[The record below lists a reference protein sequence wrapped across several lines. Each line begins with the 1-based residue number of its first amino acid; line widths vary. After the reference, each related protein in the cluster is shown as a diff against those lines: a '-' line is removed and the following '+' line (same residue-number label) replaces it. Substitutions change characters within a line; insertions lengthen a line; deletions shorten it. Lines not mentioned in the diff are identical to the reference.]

1 MLRRTFLSVAGA
13 TGLSGLFEDQT
24 GTATTPTTE
33 TDAQPDDQSDTE
45 TDLHE
50 SDHTWRGEPSSA
62 SLLQAGV
69 RLDGTD
75 VRVLDAQVGTQV
87 GILTAADDYTSA
99 DESPNERFEWYTPS
113 DGEYLWFVELH
124 VGDETD
130 PPPVENWGVPRPT
143 GDTLSD
149 GTTPYAATADE
160 TPEYYRLSDSWDGTQ
175 PAYTNTQDR
184 RNSRL
189 LLFEHPW
196 EAVDVFYGDP
206 PQAAWKFY
214 HS

>member
-1 MLRRTFLSVAGA
+1 MLRRTFLSVAGV

-24 GTATTPTTE
+24 GTATTPTE
-33 TDAQPDDQSDTE
+33 TDAQPDDQRDTE

-50 SDHTWRGEPSSA
+50 SEQSWRGTPSSA

-69 RLDGTD
+69 RLDGTA

-87 GILTAADDYTSA
+87 GILTAADDYISA
-99 DESPNERFEWYTPS
+99 DDAPDDAFEWYTPS
-113 DGEYLWFVELH
+113 DGEYLWFVE
-124 VGDETD
+124 VRTD
-130 PPPVENWGVPRPT
+130 DVAALPPVENWGVSRVT
-143 GDTLSD
+143 SD
-149 GTTPYAATADE
+149 GRRESTTPFAATASDA
-160 TPEYYRLSDSWDGTQ
+160 PQYYRMSGAWDGTQ
-175 PAYTNTQDR
+175 PAYPNTRDR

-196 EAVDVFYGDP
+196 ESVDVFYGDP